1 MVEAEG
7 STTYEKIDVAKILGN
22 PKITFVLGGPASGKG
37 TQCEKLVEEFGYTHI
52 STGDLMRAEM
62 KKGTKEGEEIAR
74 IVGEGQLVP
83 YQLTVQVLINAL
95 IANPSKN
102 YLIDGFPRA
111 LDQAMHFESA
121 ACEAQAVLYFNVPE
135 EVCIERCMER
145 AKTSGRTDDNQATI
159 VRRYQNYVDQTKP
172 VISMYERFGKVHEI
186 DGCRDPNEIYE
197 DSRTA
202 VLPQVSFL
210 IGPQGAGKTVLGK
223 GLCERTNMKL
233 LNFPKF
239 VAENN
244 LGSKDD
250 ETVTSALIA
259 ALSAELQPRVLLED
273 FP

>member
-1 MVEAEG
+1 
-7 STTYEKIDVAKILGN
+7 
-22 PKITFVLGGPASGKG
+22 
-37 TQCEKLVEEFGYTHI
+37 
-52 STGDLMRAEM
+52 
-62 KKGTKEGEEIAR
+62 
-74 IVGEGQLVP
+74 
-83 YQLTVQVLINAL
+83 
-95 IANPSKN
+95 
-102 YLIDGFPRA
+102 
-111 LDQAMHFESA
+111 
-121 ACEAQAVLYFNVPE
+121 
-135 EVCIERCMER
+135 
-145 AKTSGRTDDNQATI
+145 
-159 VRRYQNYVDQTKP
+159 
-172 VISMYERFGKVHEI
+172 MYERFGKVHEI

-223 GLCERTNMKL
+223 GLCERANMKL